1 VSAVTSRFDEVSG
14 QIVGAVRAGVTLD
27 AACRQAGVST
37 HTAQNWAKRGR
48 KEPDGRYGGF
58 ARDLG
63 AARVPAPPAQEDMSW
78 AEFEACLAKAIRA
91 GSVQAMRVY
100 ASIHR
105 PGEGSEQPAK
115 PDAFAEADQLAQRRA
130 NRAK

>member
-1 VSAVTSRFDEVSG
+1 MTSRFDEVAG

-27 AACRQAGVST
+27 AACRQAGVSVS
-37 HTAQNWAKRGR
+37 TAQGWAKRGR

-58 ARDLG
+58 ARDLEAARG
-63 AARVPAPPAQEDMSW
+63 AAVPARADMDW
-78 AEFEACLAKAIRA
+78 AEFEACLAKAIRG

-105 PGEGSEQPAK
+105 PGEGSEQPAQ
-115 PDAFAEADQLAQRRA
+115 PDAFAEVDDLAQRRA
-130 NRAK
+130 SRA